1 MQGLYLVTGA
11 AGFVGEHLVR
21 HLHSKGIAVRAM
33 VRRASQAA
41 ALEPYAEVV
50 IADITQPETLP
61 PAMQGISGVYHVAAL
76 FRQANVPDKAFHD
89 VNVAGVQNVFEAA
102 ITAGVPRIVHC
113 STNGVHSHVEN
124 PPANETA
131 PFNPGDLYQVSKIE
145 GETIAMGFFGSK
157 QIGGVVLRP
166 TMIYGPGDTRT
177 LKLFRMIAQKKFF
190 YVGRGLALTH
200 WIDVRDLAEA
210 FLLAM
215 QADTINAEAFLI
227 GGDRYMTLKD
237 TVQEIARQLKVPEP
251 SLHLPTVPVMALAH
265 VTERI
270 CKPFGVEPPLFPRRV
285 SFFLKNR
292 AFDIS
297 KARAQLGFAPKQ
309 DFSGEVS
316 DIIRDYYDRGY
327 LTTP

>member
-33 VRRASQAA
+33 VRKASQAA
-41 ALEPYAEVV
+41 ALEPYAEVI

-61 PAMQGISGVYHVAAL
+61 AAMQGISGVYHVAAL

-102 ITAGVPRIVHC
+102 IAAGVPRIVHC
-113 STNGVHSHVEN
+113 STNGVHSHVAN
-124 PPANETA
+124 PPGDETM
-131 PFNPGDLYQVSKIE
+131 PFNPGDLYQESKIA
-145 GETIAMGFFGSK
+145 GENIAMSFFKSG
-157 QIGGVVLRP
+157 QISGAVLRP
-166 TMIYGPGDTRT
+166 AMIYGPGDTRT

-190 YVGRGLALTH
+190 YVGKGLALTH

-210 FLLAM
+210 FVLAM
-215 QADTINAEAFLI
+215 QATQINAEAYLI

-237 TVQEIARQLKVPEP
+237 TVQEISRQLNVPEP
-251 SLHLPTVPVMALAH
+251 GLHLPTGPVMALAH
-265 VTERI
+265 VTETL
-270 CKPFGVEPPLFPRRV
+270 CKPFGIEPPLFPRRV

-297 KARAQLGFAPKQ
+297 KARAQLGFKPKQ
-309 DFSGEVS
+309 DFSGEVA
-316 DIIRDYYDRGY
+316 DIIKDYSERGY
-327 LTTP
+327 LTPS